1 MSKQKPQIKIDPRN
15 ARQRDDAA
23 KQTIMESLKELGA
36 GRSIVI
42 DSEDV
47 LIAGNGVFE
56 QARKLGIPV
65 RVIETDGKE
74 LVAVKRT
81 DLKTDD
87 EKRKAL
93 ALADNRLTDLS
104 EFDSKQLDELL
115 AEMTPELQRIAGFE
129 ESDLKTDD
137 EKPKTVQTRAFKKT
151 HILLSFPPELMIDI
165 QDRLA
170 DIITMDGVEYEQSSN

>member
-1 MSKQKPQIKIDPRN
+1 MAKQKQIRLDANN
-15 ARQRDDAA
+15 ARRHTEENKQRLMD
-23 KQTIMESLKELGA
+23 SLKNLGA
-36 GRSIVI
+36 GRSILI

-47 LIAGNGVFE
+47 LIAGNGVYE
-56 QARKLGIPV
+56 QAQKLGIPI

-87 EKRKAL
+87 EKRIAL
-93 ALADNRLTDLS
+93 ALADNRLGDLS
-104 EFDSKQLDELL
+104 EFDTKQLDELL

-129 ESDLKTDD
+129 ETDIKTD
-137 EKPKTVQTRAFKKT
+137 EEEPKTIQTRAFRKT
-151 HILLSFPPELMIDI
+151 HILLSFPPELMLDI

-170 DIITMDGVEYEQSSN
+170 DIITMDGVEYEQGSN